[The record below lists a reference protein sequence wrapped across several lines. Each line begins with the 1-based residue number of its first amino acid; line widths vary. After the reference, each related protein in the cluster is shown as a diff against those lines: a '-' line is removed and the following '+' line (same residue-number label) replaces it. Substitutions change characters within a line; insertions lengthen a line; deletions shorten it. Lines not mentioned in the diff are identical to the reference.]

1 MSNSVIPIDRYDNKE
16 SGRTIQEA
24 QNTVMATGAA
34 ATVALIRELLQHLQL
49 PEKSVKVEIAIND
62 SVAYRANVRAGKNL
76 AVKSENSALSDDRL
90 RYLKEVVKLPES
102 NQPAAASI
110 PLTRDVTITVDGKEV
125 FRLTDGIVQKNLLN
139 PTVKKTQKQPTQTLE
154 TSTQEAEIEENP
166 AREARVE
173 VVAENVPELK
183 QAGVSLSDNQRQ
195 ELEKLGVNPQT
206 VEHAVE
212 QKARGTVPIILVL
225 NREVER
231 NLSQSTLK
239 DNHKSTLSHFQKAV
253 RDFSRKIS
261 SFLGT
266 AREKLFPV
274 TERGIKQD
282 LHNLA
287 VVKVASKLLER
298 FGSQATNGKQVFEGN
313 TFRLERQD
321 NNLTVTAKDGRGKIL
336 SLKDGELT
344 GSLTQKDLAQ
354 FQAVAR
360 QLNQDKSRQ
369 SQAEIG

>member
-62 SVAYRANVRAGKNL
+62 SVAYRAKVGGGQNL
-76 AVKSENSALSDDRL
+76 AVNSDNPALSQEQL

-102 NQPAAASI
+102 NQPAAAAI
-110 PLTRDVTITVDGKEV
+110 PLTQDVTITVDGKEV
-125 FRLTDGIVQKNLLN
+125 FRLTDGIVAKNLLN
-139 PTVKKTQKQPTQTLE
+139 PALKKTQEQPTQTLE
-154 TSTQEAEIEENP
+154 TSTQKPKIEENP
-166 AREARVE
+166 ARGARVE
-173 VVAENVPELK
+173 IVAENMPELK
-183 QAGVSLSDNQRQ
+183 QAGVSLSDDQRR

-206 VEHAVE
+206 VEHAVG
-212 QKARGTVPIILVL
+212 QKARGTVPIVVIL

-239 DNHKSTLSHFQKAV
+239 DNLNSTLSHFQKAV
-253 RDFSRKIS
+253 RDFSRKVS
-261 SFLGT
+261 SLLSST
-266 AREKLFPV
+266 REQLFP
-274 TERGIKQD
+274 TAKQAIKQD
-282 LHNLA
+282 LQNLA
-287 VVKVASKLLER
+287 VVNVASRLIER
-298 FGSQATNGKQVFEGN
+298 FGSKTTNGQQVFEGN
-313 TFRLERQD
+313 SFRLERQD
-321 NNLTVTAKDGRGKIL
+321 NNLTVTTKDGRGKIL
-336 SLKDGELT
+336 SLQDGELT

-360 QLNQDKSRQ
+360 QLNQNKSRQ